1 MAAFR
6 HIWELFLSNCR
17 TTFIPSECVTIDEQL
32 IPFRGRC
39 KFKQYMP
46 SKPAKYGIKIFWL
59 CDSFMPFA
67 IDGIIYLGKQ
77 PGEAIQKNLG
87 ENIVLRLSS
96 GIKQSGNHKLATV
109 N

>member
-1 MAAFR
+1 VA
-6 HIWELFLSNCR
+6 
-17 TTFIPSECVTIDEQL
+17 IDEQL
-32 IPFRGRC
+32 VPFRGRC

-67 IDGIIYLGKQ
+67 IDSIVYLGKQ
-77 PGEAIQKNLG
+77 PGVAIQKNLG
-87 ENIVLRLSS
+87 ENIVVRLGS
-96 GIKQSGNHKLATV
+96 GIKQATV

>member
-1 MAAFR
+1 
-6 HIWELFLSNCR
+6 
-17 TTFIPSECVTIDEQL
+17 
-32 IPFRGRC
+32 
-39 KFKQYMP
+39 
-46 SKPAKYGIKIFWL
+46 
-59 CDSFMPFA
+59 MPFA